1 MAHTYDCDMCA
12 NGASFSV
19 TTSGSLDK
27 LSSLIDTHN
36 ELFHQG
42 EIGDP
47 ILCVA
52 CELGDSKISAE
63 WGKTEHLYTGP
74 CELDHDS

>member
-1 MAHTYDCDMCA
+1 MAHAYDCDMCS

-36 ELFHQG
+36 NLSHQG
-42 EIGDP
+42 EIEDP

-52 CELGDSKISAE
+52 CEVGDSIAE
-63 WGKTEHLYTGP
+63 WSKTEHLFTGP
-74 CELDHDS
+74 CELDHAS